1 MNTAENILDDD
12 WQNNPNKKKKI
23 RELNDLLRTTF
34 SGGDLVITAGID
46 GLGLVMKAMI
56 FEAVRNFK
64 DFNSDNDPNNEHDF
78 GSLKVDGVQIFWK
91 IDYYDLNFEFCPED
105 PSNPAITKRV
115 LTILLP
121 EEY

>member
-91 IDYYDLNFEFCPED
+91 
-105 PSNPAITKRV
+105 
-115 LTILLP
+115 
-121 EEY
+121 

>member
-12 WQNNPNKKKKI
+12 WQTNQNKKKRI

-56 FEAVRNFK
+56 FEAVRKFK

-78 GSLKVDGVQIFWK
+78 GSLKVNGVQIFWK
-91 IDYYDLNFEFCPED
+91 IDYYDLNFEFCSED

>member
-1 MNTAENILDDD
+1 MNTSENVLNDD
-12 WQNNPNKKKKI
+12 WQTNPNKKKKI
-23 RELNDLLRTTF
+23 RELNDSLRTTF
-34 SGGDLVITAGID
+34 GGGDLVITSGID
-46 GLGLVMKAMI
+46 GLGLAMKAMI

-78 GSLKVDGVQIFWK
+78 GSLKVNGVQIFWK
-91 IDYYDLNFEFCPED
+91 IDYYDLNYEFCSED
-105 PSNPAITKRV
+105 PSNPATTKRV